1 MYSTT
6 YIYTYLSKIYV
17 FNYVYLYIINIR
29 TYERYE
35 FNHCPDI

>member
-1 MYSTT
+1 MVSFF

-17 FNYVYLYIINIR
+17 FNYVYLNIINIR
-29 TYERYE
+29 TYARYE